1 MKRVAYAAANS
12 LTVAGEDFP
21 RHIWSAFFF
30 FFLPQIFKCL
40 GQTGVQQCRG
50 LKHQAVALK
59 SIKHLKRQLLQTA
72 VPVAVGAVSALA
84 RLGKALNMYSL
95 V

>member
-1 MKRVAYAAANS
+1 MMKRVAYAAANS

-21 RHIWSAFFF
+21 RHIWSAFFSFF

-40 GQTGVQQCRG
+40 GQTGVRQCRG
-50 LKHQAVALK
+50 LKRQAVALE
-59 SIKHLKRQLLQTA
+59 SIKLLSCSNA
-72 VPVAVGAVSALA
+72 VTVAVGAVSALA